1 VYRVVV
7 RAKKDADAARAML
20 SRYYSGWGVRAR
32 THIPPF
38 IPASERP
45 R

>member
-1 VYRVVV
+1 LRCPRCGREGKPAV
-7 RAKKDADAARAML
+7 K
-20 SRYYSGWGVRAR
+20 RAR

-38 IPASERP
+38 IPASGRP